1 MKGNKAMHSVDT
13 ELKKKP
19 QDPSPQKMINKSKWQ
34 NKTHLKKQFK
44 INLLLSVLI
53 QILHTRSSLF
63 LTQILFHHLQPWHLG
78 SQIRNHKP
86 PTLPPHAHE
95 LHKHTHWSSDDPEA
109 QSTQQHKNSNIPT
122 KTWDSNI
129 FLHTPQWDFNQDQGF
144 KTRLVNTILATTLRL
159 LGYS

>member
-1 MKGNKAMHSVDT
+1 MNSADT
-13 ELKKKP
+13 EFKKKP

-63 LTQILFHHLQPWHLG
+63 LIQILSHHLQPRHLG

-95 LHKHTHWSSDDPEA
+95 LHKHTLWSSDDPEA
-109 QSTQQHKNSNIPT
+109 QSTQQHKKIQYFQQKHEIQIFSCTPHNGIST
-122 KTWDSNI
+122 KI
-129 FLHTPQWDFNQDQGF
+129 
-144 KTRLVNTILATTLRL
+144 KILKHN
-159 LGYS
+159 